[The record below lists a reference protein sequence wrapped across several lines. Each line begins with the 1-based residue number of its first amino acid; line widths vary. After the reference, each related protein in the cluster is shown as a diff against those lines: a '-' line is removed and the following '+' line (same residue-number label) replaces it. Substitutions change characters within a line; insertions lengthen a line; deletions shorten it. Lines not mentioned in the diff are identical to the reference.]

1 MKGSVIIKKEQE
13 PNGVMYYMTGKRDVL
28 TNWDMNGNYTEE
40 AITIKENVHKRFT
53 KLMDAIKYAKEQ
65 EYSYMIVQ
73 DGD

>member
-40 AITIKENVHKRFT
+40 AITIKENVHNRFT
-53 KLMDAIKYAKEQ
+53 KLMDAIKYVKEN
-65 EYSYMIVQ
+65 EYSYMIV
-73 DGD
+73 